1 MVYDRTVQNTKLRY
15 FCKAR
20 CALFSLAISNFLEK
34 LGENYIKSP
43 RSRQK
48 IRTHSGIYK
57 ILQFGVH
64 RANIERHTA
73 HLKLRELIRNT

>member
-43 RSRQK
+43 TQP
-48 IRTHSGIYK
+48 H
-57 ILQFGVH
+57 F
-64 RANIERHTA
+64 
-73 HLKLRELIRNT
+73 